1 MKLILTSL
9 MLFAFL
15 VVCRLC
21 KSQSTSTV
29 GDISTIKETSVL
41 IFAHKCNKHRY
52 TPIASKPTLL
62 ILIHCLLAQC
72 SDIET
77 NPGPNTSQLRYP
89 CGQCNQEVT
98 WRQRGILCDNCNQW
112 FHIDCQNIGDSTYEC
127 LSDSRFVWQCLS
139 CGQSNFSQSLATSL
153 DSLSDSNPF
162 APLTSNLSLL
172 NVSHRSQQ
180 SGILTT
186 VDIASPIATSTP
198 NSKVKRKHLTT
209 VKENE
214 RITVLNINC
223 RSIKNKIPDLH
234 QVIQQVKP
242 DIISCTETWLK
253 PEVHTSEIFPIH
265 LKLSSIPT

>member
-1 MKLILTSL
+1 
-9 MLFAFL
+9 ML
-15 VVCRLC
+15 
-21 KSQSTSTV
+21 
-29 GDISTIKETSVL
+29 
-41 IFAHKCNKHRY
+41 FAHKCNKHRY
-52 TPIASKPTLL
+52 TPIASKPNLL

-89 CGQCNQEVT
+89 CGQCNHEVT

-127 LSDSRFVWQCLS
+127 LSDSRFVSQCLS
-139 CGQSNFSQSLATSL
+139 CGQSSFSQTLATSL

-186 VDIASPIATSTP
+186 MDIAFPIATSTP
-198 NSKVKRKHLTT
+198 NSKVKRKHLTM
-209 VKENE
+209 VKNNS
-214 RITVLNINC
+214 TVLNINC
-223 RSIKNKIPDLH
+223 RSI
-234 QVIQQVKP
+234 
-242 DIISCTETWLK
+242 
-253 PEVHTSEIFPIH
+253 
-265 LKLSSIPT
+265 

>member
-1 MKLILTSL
+1 MLHNHAVIALVTPVGFLKELSDTYLTLSYIKRKGPGDCQIKSHYHCIIMKLILTSL

-21 KSQSTSTV
+21 KSQPTSTV

-41 IFAHKCNKHRY
+41 LFALKCNKHRY

-112 FHIDCQNIGDSTYEC
+112 FHIDCQNIGDSMY
-127 LSDSRFVWQCLS
+127 L
-139 CGQSNFSQSLATSL
+139 
-153 DSLSDSNPF
+153 
-162 APLTSNLSLL
+162 
-172 NVSHRSQQ
+172 
-180 SGILTT
+180 
-186 VDIASPIATSTP
+186 
-198 NSKVKRKHLTT
+198 
-209 VKENE
+209 
-214 RITVLNINC
+214 
-223 RSIKNKIPDLH
+223 
-234 QVIQQVKP
+234 
-242 DIISCTETWLK
+242 
-253 PEVHTSEIFPIH
+253 
-265 LKLSSIPT
+265 

>member
-1 MKLILTSL
+1 MPHNHAVIALVTPVGFLKELSVIYLTLSYIKRKGPGDCQIKSHYHCIIMKLILTSF

-112 FHIDCQNIGDSTYEC
+112 FHI
-127 LSDSRFVWQCLS
+127 
-139 CGQSNFSQSLATSL
+139 
-153 DSLSDSNPF
+153 
-162 APLTSNLSLL
+162 
-172 NVSHRSQQ
+172 
-180 SGILTT
+180 
-186 VDIASPIATSTP
+186 
-198 NSKVKRKHLTT
+198 
-209 VKENE
+209 
-214 RITVLNINC
+214 
-223 RSIKNKIPDLH
+223 
-234 QVIQQVKP
+234 
-242 DIISCTETWLK
+242 
-253 PEVHTSEIFPIH
+253 
-265 LKLSSIPT
+265 

>member
-1 MKLILTSL
+1 
-9 MLFAFL
+9 ML
-15 VVCRLC
+15 
-21 KSQSTSTV
+21 
-29 GDISTIKETSVL
+29 
-41 IFAHKCNKHRY
+41 FAHKCNKHRY

-62 ILIHCLLAQC
+62 ILIHCLLTQC

-77 NPGPNTSQLRYP
+77 NPGPNPSQLRYP

-180 SGILTT
+180 SGIHPLTT
-186 VDIASPIATSTP
+186 RWIKSF
-198 NSKVKRKHLTT
+198 LQ
-209 VKENE
+209 
-214 RITVLNINC
+214 C
-223 RSIKNKIPDLH
+223 RT
-234 QVIQQVKP
+234 QQVRIDGCTSDTLPVVSGVPQGSVLGPCLFLAYINDLP
-242 DIISCTETWLK
+242 DSVK
-253 PEVHTSEIFPIH
+253 
-265 LKLSSIPT
+265 SSPTFC